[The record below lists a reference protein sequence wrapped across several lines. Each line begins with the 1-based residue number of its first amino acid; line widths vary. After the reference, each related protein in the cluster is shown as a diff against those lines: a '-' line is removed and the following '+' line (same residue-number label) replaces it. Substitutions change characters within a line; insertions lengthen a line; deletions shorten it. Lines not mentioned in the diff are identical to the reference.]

1 MSGPRP
7 ACGLEC
13 GAVEEE
19 AMVINELLHL
29 TTTGRLRRL
38 AVIGVWLFLQLD
50 PLTGYVLQ
58 GPFKAVPD

>member
-7 ACGLEC
+7 GCGLEC